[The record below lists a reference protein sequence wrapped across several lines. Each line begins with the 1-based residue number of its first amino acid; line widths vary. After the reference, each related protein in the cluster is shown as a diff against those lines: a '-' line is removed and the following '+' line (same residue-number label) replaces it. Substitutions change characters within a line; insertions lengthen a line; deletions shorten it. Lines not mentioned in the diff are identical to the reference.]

1 MFNNWYASNEYV
13 LLHIFFLHSL
23 HFFFFFLY
31 LLQCWCFLQFIC
43 NSICKILEAHY
54 KELNRSQGKQW
65 RAAQNWSHPQTNV
78 GSGWIWSIINLFR
91 YKFNNYSQIFLQIP
105 IPLFFL
111 LFCFLLSF
119 FFFLLF
125 IFLKF
130 FVPFLNEKC
139 LTWFDMKKKFK
150 PRKSLGLVTGSC
162 WTLLGSTIYLSV
174 DYLLFLF
181 FLIYKDGFSRCYDLI
196 RWFTWLVYIDLS
208 A

>member
-1 MFNNWYASNEYV
+1 MLPMSMYFYIS
-13 LLHIFFLHSL
+13 FFCTS
-23 HFFFFFLY
+23 FFFLY

-130 FVPFLNEKC
+130 
-139 LTWFDMKKKFK
+139 
-150 PRKSLGLVTGSC
+150 
-162 WTLLGSTIYLSV
+162 LSPSWMRNV
-174 DYLLFLF
+174 WL
-181 FLIYKDGFSRCYDLI
+181 DLI
-196 RWFTWLVYIDLS
+196 WRRSLS
-208 A
+208 LEKAWAS